1 MRLAYSFW
9 AIPSKPQAQLGY
21 LTLSPLPIIDAHQP
35 CVLYSIAVGGGK
47 QNLSIHR
54 EQGCGHDQA
63 QALRLLATGLQC
75 LPSVIGSPRYR
86 LPRRASER

>member
-1 MRLAYSFW
+1 VALNLLVLEVDDALGVFFLDY
-9 AIPSKPQAQLGY
+9 SKPQAQLGY

-54 EQGCGHDQA
+54 EQGHDQA
-63 QALRLLATGLQC
+63 QAFGDNW
-75 LPSVIGSPRYR
+75 LPGFSAGPQ
-86 LPRRASER
+86 